1 MKKLIPTLA
10 LCFCMLPLITSAQEQ
25 ANTFGN
31 TEHLEM
37 MHNASIDT
45 LDQSGRFLGQTFTLE
60 TTSFVESIRFAAF
73 DWRSLYDHTGTITFY
88 ADEAFGEVL
97 FTSEVLFPGLS
108 RFVEDPTLLEG
119 LSANSL
125 VPYWNSLLVNPLF
138 EGQKTFE
145 DIATTFPVNQMFD
158 PGIIVAVIELD
169 NYNSIDRPPA
179 FTTFTNCVG
188 FWCENQIDPYTGGEM
203 VTDEVYNFFLN
214 SSASTPMM
222 DLAFEVRLQ
231 REISTSIGEQ
241 SDHSGLTLAMQN
253 GVLVVPD
260 TWTGGS
266 LLVTDVLGRE
276 LTSFSSL
283 VGGQII
289 NVPTD
294 QALVVTLIRKDGVRK
309 TAKVFVGY

>member
-1 MKKLIPTLA
+1 
-10 LCFCMLPLITSAQEQ
+10 
-25 ANTFGN
+25 
-31 TEHLEM
+31 
-37 MHNASIDT
+37 
-45 LDQSGRFLGQTFTLE
+45 
-60 TTSFVESIRFAAF
+60 
-73 DWRSLYDHTGTITFY
+73 
-88 ADEAFGEVL
+88 
-97 FTSEVLFPGLS
+97 
-108 RFVEDPTLLEG
+108 
-119 LSANSL
+119 
-125 VPYWNSLLVNPLF
+125 VNPLF